1 MRWPSRLIDN
11 EHSGREGIALAQIL
25 GVMPDRL
32 RDADGDLSKLQGF
45 EDSAKDASMNDRYGG
60 LKIQVLT
67 NQPAV
72 LGLASSLKAS
82 CSLTTCAAA
91 LTTAAPPAGAG
102 MAESCEKPE
111 RVQEAGLDLSKE
123 VTGLLADGTTDLLI
137 VHLDC
142 GAVTGG
148 AGAASGKRA
157 RSAGVSAGR
166 GGGEVGAGEEESGEV
181 GAEARS
187 SICLQLLDKV
197 AYELW
202 KDGESDMLQVVVAG
216 APWPGRDAADA
227 EGATAAESGV
237 VGGGDGLIPGH
248 VPSFP
253 GHVLGDAGQGGQG
266 NGVQGGDGAVGWL
279 EYVRPPQSSHM
290 HNGRLLSDKVWSA
303 RTRVRVRV
311 SECVREN
318 MYVCVCACVRAC
330 VRGERARAREKER
343 QTDRQTGRHKERQGV
358 ERDGAVV
365 GWIRERVS
373 WREREGVGGG
383 KFVVV
388 WCRARGLCKPQ
399 KQRQI

>member
-1 MRWPSRLIDN
+1 VCSFRQVAELGVTGWLSIRWPSRLIDN
-11 EHSGREGIALAQIL
+11 EHAGREGIALAQVL

-91 LTTAAPPAGAG
+91 LATTVPPAGAG
-102 MAESCEKPE
+102 MAESCERLE
-111 RVQEAGLDLSKE
+111 RVQEGGLDLSKE

-142 GAVTGG
+142 GAVAGG
-148 AGAASGKRA
+148 AGAASGERA
-157 RSAGVSAGR
+157 RSTSLSAGR
-166 GGGEVGAGEEESGEV
+166 GGGEVGAGEEESGEL

-197 AYELW
+197 ASELW
-202 KDGESDMLQVVVAG
+202 KDGESDMLQVVVVG
-216 APWPGRDAADA
+216 APWPGREAADA
-227 EGATAAESGV
+227 AGAAAAATGEAV
-237 VGGGDGLIPGH
+237 GGDGLIH
-248 VPSFP
+248 

-266 NGVQGGDGAVGWL
+266 NSVQGGDGAVGWL
-279 EYVRPPQSSHM
+279 EHVRPPQSSHM

-303 RTRVRVRV
+303 RVR
-311 SECVREN
+311 
-318 MYVCVCACVRAC
+318 VCVCVCV
-330 VRGERARAREKER
+330 
-343 QTDRQTGRHKERQGV
+343 
-358 ERDGAVV
+358 
-365 GWIRERVS
+365 
-373 WREREGVGGG
+373 
-383 KFVVV
+383 
-388 WCRARGLCKPQ
+388 
-399 KQRQI
+399 